1 MEKMINEKMEEF
13 KEGLRVQKNNVKEV
27 EDEIYE
33 IKKELKK
40 LPETIKMHAKNA
52 APQALSAR

>member
-1 MEKMINEKMEEF
+1 MITDKMEEF
-13 KEGLRVQKNNVKEV
+13 KEGLRAQKNNVKDM

-40 LPETIKMHAKNA
+40 LPETIKIHAKNA
-52 APQALSAR
+52 APMLSHSQLMD